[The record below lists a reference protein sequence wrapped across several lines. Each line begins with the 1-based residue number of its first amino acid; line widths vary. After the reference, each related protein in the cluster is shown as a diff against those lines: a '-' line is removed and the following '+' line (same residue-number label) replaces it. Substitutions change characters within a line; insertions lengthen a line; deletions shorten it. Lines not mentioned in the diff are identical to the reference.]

1 VTVDDRPNTRRFAR
15 APVSVE
21 VHYRTRGS
29 FLVSYSLNLSKGG
42 LFLDTSELMPVGST
56 LTVRFSVPGASQHIE
71 TEARVMWVR
80 GEHTEE
86 GLPPGMGLQFD
97 RLEER
102 IGAIIDKLVQ
112 DFSGMKLMAL
122 AADMPAVERLSRY
135 LRSIL
140 TCEVVPAL
148 ASAMPESFET
158 RLDLILVDLDSA
170 GEDGLRAIES
180 AQRAEPS
187 LPIVALTRTPEGRAA
202 AQQAGAAA
210 VLENPPPYELLRE
223 CVLEVLGKPYH
234 AE

>member
-1 VTVDDRPNTRRFAR
+1 VTADDHRDIRKFAR
-15 APVSVE
+15 APVSLE

-42 LFLDTSELMPVGST
+42 LFLDTPELMPIGST

-80 GEHTEE
+80 DEPTED

-112 DFSGMKLMAL
+112 DFSGMRLMAL
-122 AADMPAVERLSRY
+122 AADMPAVERLARY

-140 TCEVVPAL
+140 TCEVVPGL
-148 ASAMPESFET
+148 SSAMPEGFEP
-158 RLDLILVDLDSA
+158 RLDLILVDLDSS
-170 GEDGLRAIES
+170 GDDGVRAIET
-180 AQRAEPS
+180 AQRAAP
-187 LPIVALTRTPEGRAA
+187 PIPAVALTRTPEGRTA

-223 CVLEVLGKPYH
+223 CVLDVLGKPYH